1 KHKADGVLELTI
13 LVRGSLPF
21 KWWTRIL
28 LHSIYRLRHRV
39 CLGGFHARQGFPV
52 FRYREGDFPHWACN
66 LCVRAGYF
74 LVYLHCRLLRDFR
87 SHRYASTWVIRSA
100 AMPVEVGEGFRVVV
114 DHGVEV
120 EGLRVGEVGVGD
132 CDGDVG

>member
-1 KHKADGVLELTI
+1 
-13 LVRGSLPF
+13 
-21 KWWTRIL
+21 
-28 LHSIYRLRHRV
+28 
-39 CLGGFHARQGFPV
+39 
-52 FRYREGDFPHWACN
+52 
-66 LCVRAGYF
+66 F

-132 CDGDVG
+132 GSGNVRPIGAEPAAEAVGVIARAEVVVAGFGVAFFAGGNRPVPGRFAE